1 MPIKTN
7 ETILKKIDKLERE
20 IEKLKRDFL
29 KKAENAEKR
38 GISKSSLFGSVK
50 GGDITEE
57 IIDRSKK
64 NLFRD
69 PKEF

>member
-1 MPIKTN
+1 MLIKTN
-7 ETILKKIDKLERE
+7 EAILKKIDKLECE

-29 KKAENAEKR
+29 KDTENSEKKR
-38 GISKSSLFGSVK
+38 VSKPSLFGSVK

-57 IIDRSKK
+57 IIDRAKK